1 MDLVRSSQQPISY
14 EDIILILLPGLI
26 AHPGGHLEHGE
37 SFETCAQREVMEET
51 GLTIKDIR
59 FLTATTTILDDC
71 DKQFVTVWM
80 TAINARKLTGSDE
93 MGEPKVRHTL
103 PLSM

>member
-1 MDLVRSSQQPISY
+1 MLSRNPTDR
-14 EDIILILLPGLI
+14 LLGLI

-51 GLTIKDIR
+51 GLTIKDVR

-71 DKQFVTVWM
+71 NKQFVTVWM
-80 TAINARKLTGSDE
+80 TAINAPESPGSDE
-93 MGEPKVRHTL
+93 TAEPKVEICIAL
-103 PLSM
+103 IDVDI